1 MRGSARNRKTIRS
14 HLRGGWASCWE
25 WRWASRLCSLFVPVL
40 SNGWVI
46 FDDDENFLDNVDFRG
61 LGWAQISWAWTT
73 FKLGVYQ
80 PLGWMLLELEYILFG
95 LNSRGY
101 HATSLVLHA
110 VVAVAFYALIA
121 RVLFRLL
128 SPTTPGQHA
137 AVFCASSLAAAI
149 FAVHPL
155 RVEVVAWA
163 SCQPYLPSALFSV
176 LGVLT
181 YLHAFDRGKAG
192 ASAGWWRPGCY
203 SWRPNCRRR
212 LR

>member
-1 MRGSARNRKTIRS
+1 MSDPTTVFSARIEGIGSESQGDPIAPAR
-14 HLRGGWASCWE
+14 
-25 WRWASRLCSLFVPVL
+25 RLGVVLGMAVGIAALLSFVPVL

-95 LNSRGY
+95 LNPRGY

-163 SCQPYLPSALFSV
+163 SCQPYLPSVRFFSARR
-176 LGVLT
+176 T
-181 YLHAFDRGKAG
+181 YIPSCVR
-192 ASAGWWRPGCY
+192 
-203 SWRPNCRRR
+203 
-212 LR
+212 